1 MSLPFLHPYIGLS
14 SGLNTRQAASGAA
27 SAGGWVELGRTTL
40 GSTAD
45 TISVASLADKRYLMV
60 LGHCLPSGDIIYN
73 FRLNGD
79 TGSNY
84 TTRYCDNGAA
94 DGTDVSISSAYV
106 AGGPIATQQ
115 FGVSYLANYS
125 TKEKLCISHA
135 VNQNTAGVGDAPSRR
150 EAVTKHA
157 QTTNPISQYTAF
169 NTQAGDYASG
179 SEVVVLGWDPADTH
193 TNNFW
198 TELAN
203 VTLTGAGDTLSSGT
217 FTAKKYLWIQAY
229 HNSTGG
235 DTRASLR
242 VGNGTVDS
250 GNNYAYRRFD
260 SNSGSEAT
268 FTTTDRMSAS
278 SGAFTSTSFWNIF
291 IINNSAQEKLAII
304 HETRATTTGA
314 GTAPYRL
321 ESVGKWTN
329 TSNQINIVELF
340 NDQAGDFGIGS
351 IIKVWGSN

>member
-14 SGLNTRQAASGAA
+14 SGLNTRQAASGGG
-27 SAGGWVELGRTTL
+27 AGGWVELGRTTL

-135 VNQNTAGVGDAPSRR
+135 VNQNTAGAGTAPSRR

-193 TNNFW
+193 TTNFW
-198 TELAN
+198 TELAS
-203 VTLTGAGDTLSSGT
+203 VQGTASSQILSSGT
-217 FTAKKYLWIQAY
+217 ITAKKYLWIQGFAGDNGGG
-229 HNSTGG
+229 HNSAIQFNN
-235 DTRASLR
+235 DTA
-242 VGNGTVDS
+242 T
-250 GNNYAYRRFD
+250 NYATRRSLD
-260 SNSGSEAT
+260 GGADDASWLSQAYAQVGTNSNC
-268 FTTTDRMSAS
+268 F
-278 SGAFTSTSFWNIF
+278 FNYF
-291 IINNSAQEKLAII
+291 IINNSANEKLCIGHFAQRS
-304 HETRATTTGA
+304 TAGA
-314 GTAPYRL
+314 GTAPARG
-321 ESVGKWTN
+321 EFVCKWTN
-329 TSNQINIVELF
+329 TSAQITEIDLM
-340 NDQAGDFGIGS
+340 QQTTS
-351 IIKVWGSN
+351 INWGTDVYMKVWGSN